1 MDGITWTNSQGSQ
14 FHFYHFLDQSTMFN
28 TAVISP
34 GHTTEHACRALLT
47 GWFNWAGPPNLLCVD
62 AATELNSDEFSSFL
76 QRHSVK
82 CRTCAAEA
90 HWQNARTE
98 RHGGILQ
105 LMLNKI
111 DLEQPIT
118 TYEQMSAALSH
129 VTSTKN
135 QWSRHRGFPPEMLVF
150 GKGVRVP
157 GSVTS
162 DPTVA
167 AHAAALS
174 NQPDGMR
181 FRQDL
186 ALRESARKAFAM
198 VDNDQTLRRAIVQR
212 SRPHRGFYEKGEW
225 VMMWKKKGEA
235 AGSWIGPLQV
245 IIQEGQNV
253 VWVTRH
259 HKLYRIAPEHLRS
272 LTAMEEHRCAGDGS
286 VSQSSHRRPSK
297 FHNI

>member
-1 MDGITWTNSQGSQ
+1 
-14 FHFYHFLDQSTMFN
+14 MFN
-28 TAVISP
+28 TAVVSP
-34 GHTTEHACRALLT
+34 GHTTDHACRALLT

-135 QWSRHRGFPPEMLVF
+135 NGADTGVF
-150 GKGVRVP
+150 
-157 GSVTS
+157 
-162 DPTVA
+162 
-167 AHAAALS
+167 
-174 NQPDGMR
+174 
-181 FRQDL
+181 
-186 ALRESARKAFAM
+186 
-198 VDNDQTLRRAIVQR
+198 
-212 SRPHRGFYEKGEW
+212 
-225 VMMWKKKGEA
+225 
-235 AGSWIGPLQV
+235 LQ
-245 IIQEGQNV
+245 
-253 VWVTRH
+253 
-259 HKLYRIAPEHLRS
+259 K
-272 LTAMEEHRCAGDGS
+272 
-286 VSQSSHRRPSK
+286 
-297 FHNI
+297 